1 MSIFDSLACFA
12 TAMRHA
18 AVVDRLRRE
27 EGVGVGDAVDAVG
40 GRWEVDEKVV
50 VVVRSDGDGDGD
62 GEGRRWER
70 VDERRGKRRGSM
82 VGELE
87 PEAGRGRKVGAVSSR
102 Q

>member
-1 MSIFDSLACFA
+1 MSILDSLACFA

-27 EGVGVGDAVDAVG
+27 DGGAGDDADVG
-40 GRWEVDEKVV
+40 GRWEVDEKVG
-50 VVVRSDGDGDGD
+50 VVVRSDGD

-70 VDERRGKRRGSM
+70 VGERRGKRRGSM

-87 PEAGRGRKVGAVSSR
+87 PEAGGGRKVGAVSSR